1 MDRLIIAFDKA
12 LRTLAA
18 PAVSRRPHPDAQI
31 LENDLS
37 ASERKHAAGL
47 MRVNHAGE
55 ICAQALY
62 QGQALTA
69 RDRAT
74 KQALEQAALEEEEH
88 LAWTAQRVHELGSH
102 TSILNPAWYVGSL
115 TLGITAGLI
124 GDKWNLGFLE
134 ETEQQVGAHLQRHL
148 QDLPA
153 QDAKSRAIVEQMYLD
168 EMQHADT
175 AHSLGAARLP
185 APVKTLMKISS
196 RLMTKSSYFF

>member
-18 PAVSRRPHPDAQI
+18 PAISRRPHPDAQI

-102 TSILNPAWYVGSL
+102 TSILNPVWYVGSL